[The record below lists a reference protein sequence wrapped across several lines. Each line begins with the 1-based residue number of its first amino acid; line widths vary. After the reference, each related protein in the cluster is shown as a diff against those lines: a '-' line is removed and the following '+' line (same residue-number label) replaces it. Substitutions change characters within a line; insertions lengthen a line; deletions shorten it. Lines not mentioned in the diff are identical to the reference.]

1 MSNHMFIFWLVTHIN
16 VWEIAA
22 LLLASVEVF

>member
-16 VWEIAA
+16 DWGIAA
-22 LLLASVEVF
+22 LLHASVEVF